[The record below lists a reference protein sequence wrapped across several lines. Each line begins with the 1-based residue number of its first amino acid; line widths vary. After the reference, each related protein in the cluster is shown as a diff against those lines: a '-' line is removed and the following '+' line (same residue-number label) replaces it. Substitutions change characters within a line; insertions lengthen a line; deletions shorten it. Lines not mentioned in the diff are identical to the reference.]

1 MLFGVPQVSILEP
14 LLFNIFLSDLFL
26 LTKDVD
32 ITSCPDDNTPYIVGD
47 NMDYV
52 ITALQNAA
60 ASLFKCFSENKMEA
74 NPDKCH
80 LLINENCKKEIMI
93 ASNIIENNK
102 CKKLLVIKINS
113 KLSFKKHVKDFC

>member
-1 MLFGVPQVSILEP
+1 MPLHLCLNVSQRI
-14 LLFNIFLSDLFL
+14 
-26 LTKDVD
+26 K
-32 ITSCPDDNTPYIVGD
+32 
-47 NMDYV
+47 
-52 ITALQNAA
+52 
-60 ASLFKCFSENKMEA
+60 A

-102 CKKLLVIKINS
+102 CEKLLGIKTNS